1 MNRQNYLL
9 IVFFILPILLSA
21 CVTSGPTRNTKPVPA
36 GFLYK
41 GDYINVR
48 SPNSDGWHLVQSSPE
63 GMAFAKGGANPGESF
78 GAQLLMFPL
87 TPTKTKDEFVSLI
100 KQGYKNDTDTE
111 RFKSIESE
119 FKYSEKRS
127 YPCVEVTSVVEDK
140 NAQTS
145 PTQREVLLLQA
156 KALYC
161 RHPERQA
168 TGFSISYSHRGK
180 TLYSSLDAEGK
191 SFIDGL
197 QVPGH

>member
-9 IVFFILPILLSA
+9 IAFLTLPVFLSA
-21 CVTSGPTRNTKPVPA
+21 CVTSGPTRNTKPIPA

-41 GDYINVR
+41 GDYINIH
-48 SPNSDGWHLVQSSPE
+48 SPDSDGWQLIQSSPG

-78 GAQLLMFPL
+78 GAQLLMFSL
-87 TPTKTKDEFVSLI
+87 APTKTNDEFVSLI
-100 KQGYKNDTDTE
+100 KQGYKSDTDKE

-127 YPCVEVTSVVEDK
+127 YPCVEVTNVVEDN

-161 RHPERQA
+161 RHPVRQD

-180 TLYSSLDAEGK
+180 SLYSNLDAEGK
-191 SFIDGL
+191 GFIDGA